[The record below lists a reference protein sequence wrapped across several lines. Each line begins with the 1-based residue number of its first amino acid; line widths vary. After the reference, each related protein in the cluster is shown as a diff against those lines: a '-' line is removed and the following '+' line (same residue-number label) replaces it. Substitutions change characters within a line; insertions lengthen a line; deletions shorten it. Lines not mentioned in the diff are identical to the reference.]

1 MGMGTFQQKT
11 CGLPQ
16 QVMLCEGVRADAAS
30 TEAEMDASISSQAPD
45 MGDAPDQQQT

>member
-11 CGLPQ
+11 GSLPQ
-16 QVMLCEGVRADAAS
+16 QVMLCEGVRADARR

-45 MGDAPDQQQT
+45 TGDAPHQQ